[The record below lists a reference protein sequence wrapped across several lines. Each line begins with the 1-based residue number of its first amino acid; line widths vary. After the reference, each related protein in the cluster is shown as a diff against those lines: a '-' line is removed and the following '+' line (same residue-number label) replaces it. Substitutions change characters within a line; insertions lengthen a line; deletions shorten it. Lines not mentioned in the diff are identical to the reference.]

1 MLFKVIFK
9 ILANIQ
15 YFYAIKLFN
24 KKDVVKTN
32 MKTVEMIR
40 GIGIIYVKGEMKFH
54 LLRGMRK

>member
-1 MLFKVIFK
+1 MHTIIYYLGAVFMDNKRGK
-9 ILANIQ
+9 N
-15 YFYAIKLFN
+15 LFN

-32 MKTVEMIR
+32 MKTVEMTR

>member
-1 MLFKVIFK
+1 MLFKVTFK

-15 YFYAIKLFN
+15 YFYVIKFIN

-32 MKTVEMIR
+32 MKTVEITR
-40 GIGIIYVKGEMKFH
+40 RIGIIYVKGEMKFH